1 MYLIFK
7 IVLKP
12 FNNLFEKLLEMG
24 DHDGPRVS
32 SLYQIREGS
41 YIFLIYEYKVGEN
54 VSLLS
59 ISDVH
64 LLDIC

>member
-1 MYLIFK
+1 
-7 IVLKP
+7 
-12 FNNLFEKLLEMG
+12 MG